1 MEISP
6 SNLRSSAWHSNSKMR
21 SAEQIAEAK
30 ALASKI
36 ADDNDAVE
44 FLDLALRMHR
54 LLDEFLRDQLKPR
67 VN

>member
-1 MEISP
+1 
-6 SNLRSSAWHSNSKMR
+6 MR

>member
-1 MEISP
+1 MEIST
-6 SNLRSSAWHSNSKMR
+6 SNLRSSTCHSNFKMK
-21 SAEQIAEAK
+21 SAEQVAEAK

-36 ADDNDAVE
+36 ADDNDADQ

-54 LLDEFLRDQLKPR
+54 LLDEFLRDRLKPR

>member
-1 MEISP
+1 M
-6 SNLRSSAWHSNSKMR
+6 K
-21 SAEQIAEAK
+21 SAEQVAEAK

-36 ADDNDAVE
+36 ADDNDADQ

-54 LLDEFLRDQLKPR
+54 LLDEFLRDRLKPR